1 MWKFGV
7 YEDAGGKNRW
17 RLKTD
22 NGQIVASSGESFFN
36 KQNAERAAED
46 FKANA
51 ASANYEVYED
61 AGRKWRWRARAA
73 NGQMIASSGGAFAS
87 RANARQATDNVKA
100 SAGSATIP

>member
-17 RLKTD
+17 RLKAD
-22 NGQIVASSGESFFN
+22 NRQIVASSGESFFN
-36 KQNAERAAED
+36 KQNAVRAAED

-51 ASANYEVYED
+51 ASASYEVYED

-73 NGQMIASSGGAFAS
+73 NGQTIASSGGAFAS
-87 RANARQATDNVKA
+87 KQDAQQAAENVKT
-100 SAGSATIP
+100 SARSATIP

>member
-17 RLKTD
+17 RLKSD
-22 NGQIVASSGESFFN
+22 NGQIVASSGESFFS
-36 KQNAERAAED
+36 KQNAERAAVG

-51 ASANYEVYED
+51 ASASYEVYED
-61 AGRKWRWRARAA
+61 GGRKWRWRARAA
-73 NGQMIASSGGAFAS
+73 NGLTIASSGGALAS
-87 RANARQATDNVKA
+87 KQDAQQAADNVKT

>member
-7 YEDAGGKNRW
+7 YEDAGGKYRW
-17 RLKTD
+17 RLKAD
-22 NGQIVASSGESFFN
+22 NGQIMASSGDSFFS
-36 KQNAERAAED
+36 KQNAERAAAG

-51 ASANYEVYED
+51 ASASYAVYED

-73 NGQMIASSGGAFAS
+73 NGLTIASSGGAFAS
-87 RANARQATDNVKA
+87 KPNAQQAADNVKA